1 MTVVETITVDS
12 AGRKIKRGI
21 FRDFPTIYKG
31 PSGVRT
37 VVEFELREVLRGGA
51 REPHHTEAR
60 KNGVRIYIGSE
71 NVTIP
76 AGRHVYRI
84 TYRTKRQLGFFD
96 DFDELFW
103 NVTGNGWDFPIE
115 KARATVYLPTGARA
129 LNRVGYTGSEG
140 EKGDDY
146 AFTTLSDGAFVF
158 ETNRILRPRE
168 GFSIAVSWP
177 PGFVERPSDEERIV
191 YFLGDNRV
199 VIAGVLGL
207 VILLAYYLIV
217 WAKVGRDPETGP
229 IVPLYAPPN
238 GISPAGARYLS
249 RMGFDDKAFTAA
261 IVSLAEKGFLT
272 IRENIIKTYT
282 LDLTGQSPTLSPGE
296 KAVARKLF
304 AGSKTRI
311 DLEPR
316 NHEALQSAKKALQ
329 KALRTEF
336 EKVYFVRNT
345 RYFAPGIGLTVLALL
360 LLVVVSDEPAITAF
374 VSVWLT
380 MWTGVVYFLVRR
392 IWSGWRAALSGDG
405 SITRVE
411 AILSTLFSLP
421 FLGGEVMGLAF
432 YAETTSVGAAVL
444 VSLIQLLN
452 LLFYHLLK
460 APTRLGRDAMDA
472 IAGFKDYLSIAEKDR
487 MNMLNPPERT
497 PQLFERFLPYALAL
511 EVEQQWA
518 EQFSNILAQVGADSG
533 SGGRAYTPRWY
544 SGGSLSDGFGGFA
557 STMGSGFAGAV
568 SSASTAPGSSSGS
581 GGGGSSGGGGGGGGG
596 GGW

>member
-199 VIAGVLGL
+199 VIAGVLGP

-229 IVPLYAPPN
+229 IAPLYAPPN

-272 IRENIIKTYT
+272 IRENII
-282 LDLTGQSPTLSPGE
+282 
-296 KAVARKLF
+296 R
-304 AGSKTRI
+304 
-311 DLEPR
+311 
-316 NHEALQSAKKALQ
+316 
-329 KALRTEF
+329 
-336 EKVYFVRNT
+336 
-345 RYFAPGIGLTVLALL
+345 
-360 LLVVVSDEPAITAF
+360 
-374 VSVWLT
+374 
-380 MWTGVVYFLVRR
+380 
-392 IWSGWRAALSGDG
+392 
-405 SITRVE
+405 
-411 AILSTLFSLP
+411 
-421 FLGGEVMGLAF
+421 
-432 YAETTSVGAAVL
+432 
-444 VSLIQLLN
+444 
-452 LLFYHLLK
+452 
-460 APTRLGRDAMDA
+460 PTR
-472 IAGFKDYLSIAEKDR
+472 
-487 MNMLNPPERT
+487 
-497 PQLFERFLPYALAL
+497 
-511 EVEQQWA
+511 
-518 EQFSNILAQVGADSG
+518 
-533 SGGRAYTPRWY
+533 
-544 SGGSLSDGFGGFA
+544 
-557 STMGSGFAGAV
+557 ST
-568 SSASTAPGSSSGS
+568 
-581 GGGGSSGGGGGGGGG
+581 
-596 GGW
+596 